1 MSEIKADALT
11 GKTAAG
17 NVTVTSEGG
26 AVTFQLQQGL
36 AKAWVNFNG
45 TGTIAVR
52 SSLNISSITD
62 VAQGSYT
69 PNVSSAF
76 NDANYAPS
84 GNPASSNAGSGGR
97 IIQFGSNYDA
107 GTLDPNFT
115 TTSFSVNCFYPITDG
130 GEYDVEYITISTHG
144 DLA

>member
-1 MSEIKADALT
+1 MSTLHC
-11 GKTAAG
+11 
-17 NVTVTSEGG
+17 NTVETSSGG
-26 AVTFQLQQGL
+26 AVTLTKQSA

-45 TGTIAVR
+45 TGTVAVR